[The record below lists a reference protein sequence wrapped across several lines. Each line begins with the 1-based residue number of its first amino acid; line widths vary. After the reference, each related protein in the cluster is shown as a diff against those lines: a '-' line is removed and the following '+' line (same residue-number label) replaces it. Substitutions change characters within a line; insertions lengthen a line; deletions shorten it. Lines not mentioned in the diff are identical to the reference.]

1 VLAAFLGGYKLKNFF
16 YKLAAG
22 TKGGILLMW
31 DQDRVEVIN
40 VNIKRSSVSIDIE
53 LKSSNT
59 SFLITIITRDNRKP
73 AFFHELRH
81 L

>member
-1 VLAAFLGGYKLKNFF
+1 
-16 YKLAAG
+16 
-22 TKGGILLMW
+22 MW